1 MKILKYVGITHSTES
16 KIPVLEINLV
26 EKGHDEVL
34 DTVYLCP
41 FRAYS
46 FQVCGTPSG
55 EWDFGASTVIGLA
68 NCIITPNHHSGVGYQ
83 SNVDFDGQSK
93 ELLSGQAAIA
103 LISYAHRKG
112 AVIPNPF
119 GLGNDAETYNAF
131 INECFEYVR
140 KYAK

>member
-1 MKILKYVGITHSTES
+1 MKILKYVGITHSSES

-26 EKGHDEVL
+26 EKGHDEAL
-34 DTVYLCP
+34 ETVYLCP

-55 EWDFGASTVIGLA
+55 EWDFGSSVVIGLA
-68 NCIITPNHHSGVGYQ
+68 NCIITPNQKSGVGYQ
-83 SNVDFDGQSK
+83 SNANFNGQSK

-112 AVIPNPF
+112 AVIPSQF
-119 GLGNDAETYNAF
+119 GLNNDAETYNVF